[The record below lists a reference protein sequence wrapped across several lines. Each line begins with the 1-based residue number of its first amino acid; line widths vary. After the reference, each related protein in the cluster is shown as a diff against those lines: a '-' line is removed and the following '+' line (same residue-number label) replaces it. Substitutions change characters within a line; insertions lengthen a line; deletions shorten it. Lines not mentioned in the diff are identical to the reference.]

1 MPIMLTRL
9 PSPDHTQGVE
19 YEGIANRQFARVC
32 NNLAGVRNARI
43 ELDAPLLMSVDPFA
57 VLAGRLSIVA
67 IAAVIPDRANV
78 FGHR

>member
-9 PSPDHTQGVE
+9 PSPHHPQGVE
-19 YEGIANRQFARVC
+19 YEDIANRQFASVC

-43 ELDAPLLMSVDPFA
+43 ERDAPPLMSDNTFA
-57 VLAGRLSIVA
+57 VLASRLLIVA
-67 IAAVIPDRANV
+67 VAVIPDRANV